1 MIRVVLADDEVL
13 IRAGV
18 RAILATDGEIEVTA
32 EAEDG
37 RQAVEQVR
45 AHRPDV
51 VLLDIRMPKMD
62 GLVAAAEIARIAPA
76 TAVAML
82 TTFGEDSYIARALG
96 HGASGFLL
104 KAGDPRELLAGVHAV
119 ASGAAYLSPQVAK
132 RVISQFN
139 GDQLIRAVEARTR
152 VGALT
157 DREREVLA
165 LLGAGLSNADIAR
178 ELHVVEGT
186 VKAHVSVILRRLD
199 VGNRVQA
206 ALVAFDA
213 GLVAPTRD
221 R

>member
-1 MIRVVLADDEVL
+1 VIRVVLADDEVL
-13 IRAGV
+13 IRAGI
-18 RAILATDGEIEVTA
+18 RAVLAMDSEIEVTA

-37 RQAVEQVR
+37 REAVEQVR

-51 VLLDIRMPKMD
+51 ALLDIRMPNMD

-96 HGASGFLL
+96 NGASGFLL

-119 ASGAAYLSPQVAK
+119 AGGAAYLSPQVAK

-139 GDQLIRAVEARTR
+139 SDQLIRAVEAKTR
-152 VGALT
+152 AGALT
-157 DREREVLA
+157 DRQQEVLA

-186 VKAHVSVILRRLD
+186 VKAHVSVILCRLD
-199 VGNRVQA
+199 VSNRVQA